1 MAFNQNVFNHII
13 NSGGSH
19 ASANNAARANRPG
32 RALANWQRDWDRQ
45 QAAARAAANQRRMY
59 EDMQRRQNDLLKAA
73 MNTPKTNKALRSRT
87 YEPKFRA
94 SVSDRE
100 AKRAVSKGTYQF
112 ANPLAMGLG
121 GSGFGGGT
129 GPNLGG

>member
-19 ASANNAARANRPG
+19 ASAMNAARASRPG
-32 RALANWQRDWDRQ
+32 RALRNWQQAWDQQ
-45 QAAARAAANQRRMY
+45 QAAAQAAANQRRMQQ
-59 EDMQRRQNDLLKAA
+59 DMQRRQNELLKAA
-73 MNTPKTNKALRSRT
+73 MNTPKTNKALRSRD
-87 YEPKFRA
+87 YQPKFRA

-100 AKRAVSKGTYQF
+100 SKRAVSKGTYQF

-121 GSGFGGGT
+121 SGGFGGGT